1 MPPLVEAVPDEIVV
15 REGEDVSGKAVHATP
30 PVTTALPLGLANQ
43 AQIRGRRH
51 AERFRGGADGKLLAG
66 DDPKLPL
73 IDLETWATKPLALGP
88 SATEPRL
95 HALHDQA
102 ALKLGDG
109 GDDREHRLAER
120 RARVDLLAQTDEL
133 DIKMT
138 KEFQRLDQVPHG
150 SSEAV
155 ERRDDHDIDA
165 ARLHLAHEVV
175 QSRPAL
181 ASARDTSVAVL
192 DHVVPPASLAV
203 RPEIVPLVLD
213 RLLGGR
219 DAQVTI

>member
-1 MPPLVEAVPDEIVV
+1 ML
-15 REGEDVSGKAVHATP
+15 
-30 PVTTALPLGLANQ
+30 LAHQ
-43 AQIRGRRH
+43 AQIRRRRH
-51 AERFRGGADGKLLAG
+51 AERLRGSADGKLLAG

-73 IDLETWATKPLALGP
+73 IDLETWATKPLALGAG
-88 SATEPRL
+88 ATKAGTDPF
-95 HALHDQA
+95 HDQA

-109 GDDREHRLAER
+109 GDDREHCLAQR

-133 DIKMT
+133 DIKVT

-192 DHVVPPASLAV
+192 DHVVPPASGAV
-203 RPEIVPLVLD
+203 RPETPGAA
-213 RLLGGR
+213 RSQRQTESTARRPSRAPAGP
-219 DAQVTI
+219 